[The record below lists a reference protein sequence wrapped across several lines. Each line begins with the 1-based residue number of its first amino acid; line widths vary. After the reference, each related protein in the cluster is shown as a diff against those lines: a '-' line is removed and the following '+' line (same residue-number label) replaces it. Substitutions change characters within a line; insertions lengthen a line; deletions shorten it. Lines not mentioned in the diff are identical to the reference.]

1 MHVQVTGNYYINT
14 GHDFLEKLYTKIL
27 IHISNALN
35 TSLSCSEAYI
45 ISSTSC
51 QDIPSYPFSG
61 LLYFKLHTE
70 GSVRRL
76 AVEETLIRL
85 IDSNIQINLGHV
97 SVNINLQRNERACY
111 ASALINN
118 LAFSD
123 KCIFQRTMF
132 GQHYNEV
139 IVSSRVNDL
148 LVCKQIELNQNEF
161 THLEN
166 ERIQLHIN
174 GYSLEPNDF
183 MVIERNKVRICA
195 DKYIEI
201 SSKLSVRKP
210 IDSTA
215 FVLTCICGAV
225 SFFCLLLTFTTYS
238 LFGVLRTVPGKN
250 NMTLVIVLMVNN
262 ILFQVRLYDL
272 RRNDSCLIF
281 GVLSHYFILS
291 VFASFNVCTFHLY
304 RVFTSNVLT
313 NAKSQCRI
321 RCKYNMYAFGIP
333 ALIIAS
339 NIIITYIIED
349 HQSIG
354 YGGEYCFL
362 ILRTAAIVTLLCP
375 ICFILLTNI
384 FMFAAAIRHIHN
396 LPHVSSENSTR
407 DKRKEIVI
415 FLKLFTITGCS
426 WIFQIIDAFLP
437 ASIFSVLISLLNMLT
452 GVYIFTS
459 YICNKRVWTLY
470 KVLFSR
476 HNSSATDRSKS
487 DSHQHQL
494 SNTNTTIHDN
504 VDRHIVASAKE
515 TNGILDT
522 KL

>member
-1 MHVQVTGNYYINT
+1 MHVQITNNYYANI
-14 GHDFLEKLYTKIL
+14 GLDFLDTLYLEIL
-27 IHISNALN
+27 IHIENTLN
-35 TSLSCSEAYI
+35 TSISCSEAYI
-45 ISSTSC
+45 ISNTSC
-51 QDIPSYPFSG
+51 QDIPSSPFAG
-61 LLYFKLHTE
+61 LLYLKLHTE
-70 GSVRRL
+70 GSVWRL

-97 SVNINLQRNERACY
+97 SVNINLQRDERACY

-174 GYSLEPNDF
+174 GYSLESNDF

-238 LFGVLRTVPGKN
+238 LFEVLRTVPGKN

-333 ALIIAS
+333 ALIVAS

-375 ICFILLTNI
+375 ICFILLTNT

-396 LPHVSSENSTR
+396 LPHVSSENLTR

-494 SNTNTTIHDN
+494 STTNTTIHDN

-515 TNGILDT
+515 TNEILDT

>member
-1 MHVQVTGNYYINT
+1 MHVQITNNYYANI
-14 GHDFLEKLYTKIL
+14 GLDFLDTLYLEIL
-27 IHISNALN
+27 IHIENTLN

-45 ISSTSC
+45 ISNTSC
-51 QDIPSYPFSG
+51 QDIPSSPFAG

-70 GSVRRL
+70 GSVWRL

-97 SVNINLQRNERACY
+97 SVNINLQRDERACY

-123 KCIFQRTMF
+123 KCIFQRTMV

-166 ERIQLHIN
+166 ERIRLHIN

-225 SFFCLLLTFTTYS
+225 SFICLLLTFITYS
-238 LFGVLRTVPGKN
+238 LFEVLRTVPGKN

-333 ALIIAS
+333 ALIVAS
-339 NIIITYIIED
+339 NIIITYIVED

-354 YGGEYCFL
+354 YGAEYCFL

-375 ICFILLTNI
+375 ICFILLTNT

-437 ASIFSVLISLLNMLT
+437 ASILSVLISLLNMLT

-470 KVLFSR
+470 KVLFNR

>member
-1 MHVQVTGNYYINT
+1 MHVQITNNYYANI
-14 GHDFLEKLYTKIL
+14 GLDFLDTLYLEIL
-27 IHISNALN
+27 IHIENTLN

-45 ISSTSC
+45 ISNTSC
-51 QDIPSYPFSG
+51 QDIPSSPFAG

-76 AVEETLIRL
+76 AVEETLIWL

-97 SVNINLQRNERACY
+97 SVNINLQRDERACY

-201 SSKLSVRKP
+201 SSKLSVRKS

-333 ALIIAS
+333 ALIVAS

-375 ICFILLTNI
+375 ICFILLTNT